1 MKHKKFII
9 AGIILF
15 IALGALIYVAFGGS
29 ISYYETVSELKE
41 QGETVYG
48 KQVKVHGYVVE
59 GSMVFDD
66 ENISWNFI
74 MFNKDQPEDTLSI
87 VYDKH
92 QLPDALKEGEEGN
105 GVTVE
110 GELISMEEFHAHTL
124 MTSCP
129 SKYESK
135 VN

>member
-1 MKHKKFII
+1 MKYKKFII
-9 AGIILF
+9 AGVILCV
-15 IALGALIYVAFGGS
+15 ALGALIYVAFSGS
-29 ISYYETVSELKE
+29 ISYYETISELKE
-41 QGETVYG
+41 QDETVYG

-66 ENISWNFI
+66 EKIAWNFV

-87 VYDKH
+87 VYDKRL
-92 QLPDALKEGEEGN
+92 LPDSLKEGEEGN
-105 GVTVE
+105 GVTAE
-110 GELISMEEFHAHTL
+110 GELVSMEEFHAHTL

-129 SKYESK
+129 SKYESN